1 MATKCLFLSDVA
13 CMVRRTNIDLNPVEL
28 KYYLF
33 MISLNKCTGSCH
45 VLSPKIYVPKEPKDI
60 NFKAFNVITNKN
72 QAKIMTEHI
81 HVIVNE
87 NSVVQYVIQIKNRII
102 KHVNVNVKII
112 VRTKKITVGILAHA
126 CVRIVS
132 N

>member
-13 CMVRRTNIDLNPVEL
+13 CMVRPTNIDLNPVEL

-33 MISLNKCTGSCH
+33 MISLNKYTGSCH
-45 VLSPKIYVPKEPKDI
+45 VLSPKICVPKEPKDI
-60 NFKAFNVITNKN
+60 NFKAFNVITNEN
-72 QAKIMTEHI
+72 QAKVMTEHI
-81 HVIVNE
+81 HVIVNA
-87 NSVVQYVIQIKNRII
+87 NSIVQYVIQIKNRII

-112 VRTKKITVGILAHA
+112 VRTKKITVAILANV

>member
-1 MATKCLFLSDVA
+1 
-13 CMVRRTNIDLNPVEL
+13 MVRPTNIDLNPVEL

-33 MISLNKCTGSCH
+33 MISLNKYTGSCH
-45 VLSPKIYVPKEPKDI
+45 VLSPKICAPKEPKDI

-72 QAKIMTEHI
+72 QAKVMTEHI
-81 HVIVNE
+81 HVIVNA
-87 NSVVQYVIQIKNRII
+87 NSIVQYVIQIKNRII

-112 VRTKKITVGILAHA
+112 VRTKKITVAILANV